1 MTDVKIPRARIV
13 RAAKNVENIPVL
25 VEVPDLQE
33 GEEGQPQAF
42 LRDLGEKG
50 MQIEVICT
58 CGKKIVL
65 ECTTEVEDE

>member
-1 MTDVKIPRARIV
+1 MNDCKIPRARII
-13 RAAKNVENIPVL
+13 RAAANVKNIPVL
-25 VEVPDLQE
+25 VEVPDLLE

-42 LRDLGEKG
+42 LRDQGEQG

-65 ECTTEVEDE
+65 QCTTEV